1 MNKLSSQIKDMINYL
16 IQVYNKEDLGKI
28 NQDFYISKPELDKLL
43 DKYYLQFENK
53 DEQNKAVAH
62 NLEILDKLSFNKNE
76 ESYKLYKDLTRES
89 NLNLSK
95 KEHLQYASSIYY
107 HLKNSFINKLRE
119 EGIDVSENPYPEIFK
134 SGTVYNKFLAYTKK
148 HIIDPYL
155 DYSYLKKRLEHDGFI
170 HRTKDNDF
178 MIMVYKENNLISKK
192 RYEDYLIK
200 GKLLSLN
207 KSTSTQRE
215 NNFNNLF
222 SFF

>member
-1 MNKLSSQIKDMINYL
+1 MNEHGKNIKDIIEYL
-16 IQVYNKEDLGKI
+16 VKVYNNENVGGL
-28 NQDFYISKPELDKLL
+28 NQNFFCTLPELDELI
-43 DKYYLQFENK
+43 DSYFRDFENS
-53 DEQNKAVAH
+53 DEQNKAIAH
-62 NLEILDKLSFNKNE
+62 NLEILDKLSFDKNE
-76 ESYKLYKDLTRES
+76 EGYRLYKDTTRES

-95 KEHLQYASSIYY
+95 EEHLKYASSIYY